1 VNKPIRRVS
10 FIVAVLFCALLFSTT
25 WIQFVTAKGLDDQPG
40 NRRTLLDSYSR
51 ERGAILVA
59 GSPIAKSVPT
69 KDYLKWVRTYPQAR
83 LYSQVTGYYSF
94 TYGAGGGLEGAADS
108 TLSGESDKLFYRR
121 VVDMLTGKPTTGA
134 SLELT
139 INPKAQEA
147 ANRALGD
154 RRGAVVALNPKT
166 GAILAMVS
174 HPQYDP
180 STLAGHQTGKGSPV
194 QKAWTKLIADPG
206 HPAFNRA
213 IAGDLYPPGSTFK
226 LVTAAAALSSGKFT
240 EESQIPGPASLD
252 LPQTPTNLPTDDHQP
267 CGPGDKTTLTHALEI
282 SCNSA
287 FGWLGMNLG
296 GDALRAQ
303 AAKFGF
309 GDALRVPMRVEPS
322 TFPPQLSQAGKP
334 LSQAGTAQA
343 AIGQFEVR
351 VTPLQMAMVSAAIAN
366 KGTVMNPYLIKDT
379 RNSSLD
385 VIDETQPEQLS
396 QAISPDV
403 AAALTRMMITVVQSG
418 TGTAAQIPGVEV
430 AGKTGTAQHA
440 KGAPPHAWFT
450 AFAPANDPQIAVA
463 VVVENGGNAGSEA
476 SGGKVAAPIARQVI
490 EAVLK
495 P

>member
-1 VNKPIRRVS
+1 MNKPIRRVS
-10 FIVAVLFCALLFSTT
+10 FIVAVLFCTLLFSTT
-25 WIQFVTAKGLDDQPG
+25 WIQFVTAKSLDNHPG

-59 GSPIAKSVPT
+59 GKAIAKSVPT
-69 KDYLKWVRTYPQAR
+69 KDEYKWVRTYPQAR
-83 LYSQVTGYYSF
+83 LYSQITGYYSLI
-94 TYGAGGGLEGAADS
+94 YGAGGGLEGAADS
-108 TLSGESDKLFYRR
+108 TLSGQSDKLFYRR
-121 VVDMLTGKPTTGA
+121 VIDMLTGKPPTGA

-139 INPKAQEA
+139 INPKAQQA
-147 ANRALGD
+147 ADQALGGQ
-154 RRGAVVALNPKT
+154 RGAVVALNPKT

-180 STLAGHQTGKGSPV
+180 STLAGHDVGLGSPV
-194 QKAWTKLIADPG
+194 EKAWKKLNNDPG
-206 HPAFNRA
+206 RPAINRA
-213 IAGDLYPPGSTFK
+213 IGGDLYPPGSTFK

-240 EESQIPGPASLD
+240 EESQIPGPAVLD
-252 LPQTPTNLPTDDHQP
+252 LPQTSTKLPTDDNQP

-296 GDALRAQ
+296 GATLAAQ
-303 AAKFGF
+303 ASKFGF

-322 TFPPQLSQAGKP
+322 SFPAKIN
-334 LSQAGTAQA
+334 QAGTAQA
-343 AIGQFEVR
+343 AIGQFDVR

-366 KGTVMNPYLIKDT
+366 KGTVMSPYLVQDT

-385 VIDETQPEQLS
+385 VIDQTQPEQLS
-396 QAISPDV
+396 QAITPDV
-403 AAALTRMMITVVQSG
+403 AAALTRMMTTVVNTG
-418 TGTAAQIPGVEV
+418 TGTSAQIPGIQV
-430 AGKTGTAQHA
+430 AGKTGTAQNV
-440 KGAPPHAWFT
+440 KGGNPHAWFT
-450 AFAPANDPQIAVA
+450 AFAPANDPTIAVA

-476 SGGKVAAPIARQVI
+476 YGGTVAAPIARAVI